1 MRVQKLIARILTV
14 LLFGLL
20 IMSFAIWG
28 IGDMFRTGGPTRG
41 VAEVGDTLID
51 QHSYARELSREVSR
65 LSQQFGT
72 QLDQNQVRLLGID
85 RQVLRNLVGRA
96 LIESEAR
103 QQGLVVTEAQIKTRI
118 GEEEAFKDQFGA
130 FDAARFYQFLNSA
143 GLNEQAFVA
152 RLGAEIQ
159 SQRLASSVSGAANA
173 PAPLARGLFNFEQER
188 RIASYLHLPSVTEDS
203 IGEPGEDDLTEF
215 YERNAQSFMAPEYRA
230 VSLIH
235 LRPAD
240 LAEEIVVTEEELRTA
255 FESRRNEFA
264 TPERR
269 EIEQV
274 VFSSQADAQAMHER
288 LTAGE
293 DFAAV
298 AEEVLGQAPV
308 SLGTTDGS
316 GLVPALREAAFAVEA
331 AAVSAPV
338 QSPLGWH
345 ILRIVAVE
353 PAEEPSF
360 EALRERLRAEM
371 AEREAVDALIGT
383 ANALDDEL
391 GGGASLDDAAAVL
404 GLSVTRIDAIDRQGL
419 GRDGEAIADLPDPRI
434 FLPEAFEAPTGE
446 TGLLRETEEGGFFVL
461 RVDSIDAAQQRPLAE
476 VREEVV
482 TLWRQGEVAR
492 LTREKGDALVAE
504 LETGKSLDD
513 LAAENDLSI
522 EESQPMTRDETDPA
536 RTPAPRFAA
545 AIFELD
551 DGAVTGLPVSDGY
564 LITRLD
570 HVVPADAS
578 DDSATFEATEQAL
591 SQSLKADFFDLFMAA
606 LELEHRVEINQAT
619 VDEVLNSF

>member
-1 MRVQKLIARILTV
+1 
-14 LLFGLL
+14 
-20 IMSFAIWG
+20 
-28 IGDMFRTGGPTRG
+28 
-41 VAEVGDTLID
+41 
-51 QHSYARELSREVSR
+51 
-65 LSQQFGT
+65 
-72 QLDQNQVRLLGID
+72 
-85 RQVLRNLVGRA
+85 
-96 LIESEAR
+96 
-103 QQGLVVTEAQIKTRI
+103 
-118 GEEEAFKDQFGA
+118 
-130 FDAARFYQFLNSA
+130 
-143 GLNEQAFVA
+143 
-152 RLGAEIQ
+152 
-159 SQRLASSVSGAANA
+159 
-173 PAPLARGLFNFEQER
+173 
-188 RIASYLHLPSVTEDS
+188 
-203 IGEPGEDDLTEF
+203 
-215 YERNAQSFMAPEYRA
+215 MAPEYRA

-240 LAEEIVVTEEELRTA
+240 LAEEIAVTEEELRTA
-255 FESRRNEFA
+255 FENRRNEFA

-476 VREEVV
+476 VREKVV

-522 EESQPMTRDETDPA
+522 AESQPMTRDETDPA